1 MEIPS
6 CISMFRLKYQQ
17 TISRVAGVVTV
28 GKSRAAPLLP
38 HLPCCPAL

>member
-6 CISMFRLKYQQ
+6 CISMFRLKYNC
-17 TISRVAGVVTV
+17 IGRVAGVVTV
-28 GKSRAAPLLP
+28 GKSRAGPLLP